1 MVYCPHLLFHH
12 AVLRIRVLDV
22 VAVKAWPVE
31 HRLEVPQRDPAQ
43 GLAHTRHERG
53 RRSEQY
59 KIHCK
64 EAAEVAFFCSVD
76 VFFSSTKKNPE
87 FSFFSS

>member
-1 MVYCPHLLFHH
+1 
-12 AVLRIRVLDV
+12 V

-53 RRSEQY
+53 RRPEQY

-64 EAAEVAFFCSVD
+64 EAAEVAFFLFSWC
-76 VFFSSTKKNPE
+76 FFS
-87 FSFFSS
+87 